1 MKRSTLARTALPAA
15 VALAFGLAAC
25 APANE
30 PTGDDNAAGTGG
42 AAEVA
47 GTIAGAGAT
56 SQSAAMEAWIAAF
69 GDANPDATV
78 SYDPVGSGGGRESF
92 ADGSVAFAGS
102 DAYLKDEELTAAQE
116 QCGGEVIEMP
126 NYVSPIAVI
135 YNLEG
140 VEDLQMSAATIA
152 GIFSGTI
159 TSWDAPEIAAENPDA
174 TLPAT
179 AIVPV
184 HRSDDSGTTDNFTDY
199 LFQAAPDVW
208 TSEPDGVWPL
218 QSGEGANG
226 SSGVVDAVTAGDGY
240 IGYVDLSRAGDLG
253 VVKVGVGEEYVEPT
267 PEAAAAVVDGSEPVA
282 DRGEYD
288 YAIDIARDTTEAGS
302 YPIILVSY
310 HLACTDLRGPGDRRR
325 GQGVPV
331 LRRQRGGPA
340 GRRRGGRLRT
350 DLRRRP
356 HQGRGRDRGH
366 HRRQLI
372 ATRSTGRVVRAALGP
387 PAPPRTTAP
396 ERIPRR

>member
-30 PTGDDNAAGTGG
+30 GGSDGDSTPAGDS
-42 AAEVA
+42 AEAVS

-102 DAYLKDEELTAAQE
+102 DAYLEDEELTAAQE

-140 VEDLQMSAATIA
+140 VEDLQMSADTIA
-152 GIFSGTI
+152 GIFSGAI
-159 TSWDAPEIAAENPDA
+159 TSWDAPEIAEENPDA

-179 AIVPV
+179 PIVPV

-199 LFQAAPDVW
+199 LFQVAPDVW

-253 VVKVGVGEEYVEPT
+253 VVKVKVGEEYVEPT

-288 YAIDIARDTTEAGS
+288 YAIDIARDTTEAGN

-310 HLACTDLRGPGDRRR
+310 HLACTTYEDQETADVVKAFLSYVVSEE
-325 GQGVPV
+325 GQ
-331 LRRQRGGPA
+331 QAAAEAA
-340 GRRRGGRLRT
+340 GAAPISAEART
-350 DLRRRP
+350 K
-356 HQGRGRDRGH
+356 
-366 HRRQLI
+366 
-372 ATRSTGRVVRAALGP
+372 AEAAIE
-387 PAPPRTTAP
+387 AITAGS
-396 ERIPRR
+396 

>member
-1 MKRSTLARTALPAA
+1 MKRSTSARAALPAA
-15 VALAFGLAAC
+15 VVLALGLAAC
-25 APANE
+25 SPANE
-30 PTGDDNAAGTGG
+30 PADSGSDTGSEGA
-42 AAEVA
+42 AAEVS
-47 GTIAGAGAT
+47 GTIAGAGAS

-78 SYDPVGSGGGRESF
+78 SYDPVGSGGGREQF

-102 DAYLKDEELTAAQE
+102 DSYLEDDELAAAQE

-140 VEDLQMSAATIA
+140 VEGLQMSAATIA
-152 GIFSGTI
+152 GIFSGAI
-159 TSWDAPEIAAENPDA
+159 TSWDAAEIAAENPDA

-179 AIVPV
+179 PIVPV

-199 LFQAAPDVW
+199 LFQVAPDAW

-253 VVKVGVGEEYVEPT
+253 VVNVQVGEEYVEPT
-267 PEAAAAVVDGSEPVA
+267 PEAAAAVVDASEPVA
-282 DRGEYD
+282 GRGEYD
-288 YAIDIARDTTEAGS
+288 YAIDIARDTTEAGN

-310 HLACTDLRGPGDRRR
+310 HLACPSYEDQEQADLVKAFLTYVVSEE
-325 GQGVPV
+325 GQ
-331 LRRQRGGPA
+331 QAAAEAA
-340 GRRRGGRLRT
+340 GAAPISEDART
-350 DLRRRP
+350 KA
-356 HQGRGRDRGH
+356 Q
-366 HRRQLI
+366 
-372 ATRSTGRVVRAALGP
+372 
-387 PAPPRTTAP
+387 TA
-396 ERIPRR
+396 IDAITAGS

>member
-1 MKRSTLARTALPAA
+1 VKRTILGRAALPAA
-15 VALAFGLAAC
+15 VVLAFGLAAC

-30 PTGDDNAAGTGG
+30 EPGDDAPAAGG
-42 AAEVA
+42 ESVS

-69 GDANPDATV
+69 NDANPDATV

-92 ADGSVAFAGS
+92 SDGSVAFAGS
-102 DAYLKDEELTAAQE
+102 DAYMDEDEIAAATE
-116 QCGGEVIEMP
+116 QCGDVIEMP

-140 VEDLQMSAATIA
+140 VEDLNMSAATIA
-152 GIFSGTI
+152 GIFAGTI

-179 AIVPV
+179 PIVAV

-199 LFQAAPDVW
+199 LFQSAGDVW

-253 VVKVGVGEEYVEPT
+253 VVNVQVGEEFVEPT
-267 PEAAAAVVDGSEPVA
+267 PEAAAAVVDASAPVEG
-282 DRGEYD
+282 RGEYD
-288 YAIDIARDTTEAGS
+288 YAIDIARDTTEAGV

-310 HLACTDLRGPGDRRR
+310 HLACTTYEDQETADTVKAFLSYIISEE
-325 GQGVPV
+325 GQTASAEA
-331 LRRQRGGPA
+331 A
-340 GRRRGGRLRT
+340 GSAPISEDART
-350 DLRRRP
+350 KA
-356 HQGRGRDRGH
+356 Q
-366 HRRQLI
+366 
-372 ATRSTGRVVRAALGP
+372 AAIDAISAG
-387 PAPPRTTAP
+387 
-396 ERIPRR
+396 

>member
-15 VALAFGLAAC
+15 VVLSLGLAAC

-30 PTGDDNAAGTGG
+30 GGDDATPAGGSSA

-92 ADGSVAFAGS
+92 ADGSVAFAGTDS
-102 DAYLKDEELTAAQE
+102 YIKDEELTAAQE
-116 QCGGEVIEMP
+116 QCGGEIVQMP

-152 GIFSGTI
+152 GIFAGTI

-179 AIVPV
+179 PIVPV

-199 LFQAAPDVW
+199 LHQLAGDVW
-208 TSEPDGVWPL
+208 TTEPDGVWPL

-253 VVKVGVGEEYVEPT
+253 VVKVQVGEEYVEPT

-282 DRGEYD
+282 DRGEFD
-288 YAIDIARDTTEAGS
+288 YAIDIARDTTEAGN

-310 HLACTDLRGPGDRRR
+310 HLACTQYEDQETADVVKAFLSYVVSEE
-325 GQGVPV
+325 GQ
-331 LRRQRGGPA
+331 QAAAEAA
-340 GRRRGGRLRT
+340 GSAPISQDART
-350 DLRRRP
+350 K
-356 HQGRGRDRGH
+356 
-366 HRRQLI
+366 
-372 ATRSTGRVVRAALGP
+372 AEAAIE
-387 PAPPRTTAP
+387 AITAGS
-396 ERIPRR
+396 

>member
-1 MKRSTLARTALPAA
+1 MKRSTSARAALPAA
-15 VALAFGLAAC
+15 VVLCLGLAAC
-25 APANE
+25 SPANE
-30 PTGDDNAAGTGG
+30 GGSTDSAAGTDS
-42 AAEVA
+42 AADAVS

-78 SYDPVGSGGGRESF
+78 NYDPVGSGGGRESF
-92 ADGSVAFAGS
+92 SDGSVAFAGS
-102 DAYLKDEELTAAQE
+102 DAYLDDEELAAAQE

-126 NYVSPIAVI
+126 NYVSPIGVI

-140 VEDLQMSAATIA
+140 VEGLQMSAATIA
-152 GIFSGTI
+152 GIFAGTI
-159 TSWDAPEIAAENPDA
+159 TTWDAAEIAAENPDA
-174 TLPAT
+174 TLPST

-199 LFQAAPDVW
+199 LFQVAPDAW

-253 VVKVGVGEEYVEPT
+253 VVDVLVGEEYVEPT

-282 DRGEYD
+282 GRGEHD
-288 YAIDIARDTTEAGS
+288 YAIDIARDTTEAGN

-310 HLACTDLRGPGDRRR
+310 HLACTQYEDQETADVVKAFLTYIVSED
-325 GQGVPV
+325 GQTASAEA
-331 LRRQRGGPA
+331 A
-340 GRRRGGRLRT
+340 GSAPISDDART
-350 DLRRRP
+350 KA
-356 HQGRGRDRGH
+356 Q
-366 HRRQLI
+366 
-372 ATRSTGRVVRAALGP
+372 AAID
-387 PAPPRTTAP
+387 AITAGS
-396 ERIPRR
+396 